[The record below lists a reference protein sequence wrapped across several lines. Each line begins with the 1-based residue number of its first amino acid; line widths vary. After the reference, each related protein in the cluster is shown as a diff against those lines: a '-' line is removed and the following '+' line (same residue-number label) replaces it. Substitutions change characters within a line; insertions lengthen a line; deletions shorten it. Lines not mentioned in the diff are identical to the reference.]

1 MATISWGRQGDPNMA
16 ALSLDQLE
24 DTNAICLPAPDDQL
38 TKKPH
43 LSRTRYD
50 ICLAHTYVR
59 IYRVYTI
66 ILHKSVCRH
75 SQAAG
80 RNYCSIVSGDVSN

>member
-24 DTNAICLPAPDDQL
+24 DTNAARLPAPDDKL
-38 TKKPH
+38 TKNLH

-50 ICLAHTYVR
+50 IFLAHTYVR
-59 IYRVYTI
+59 IYTI
-66 ILHKSVCRH
+66 IIHKSVCLSAFASCRT
-75 SQAAG
+75 QFLLDCLG
-80 RNYCSIVSGDVSN
+80 RCL